1 MHPRCQSLTPLKAAL
16 NTHPPKHDPKAM
28 VQRSLCVQEQELVL
42 FLQGKCQKTPYN
54 DPPKLT
60 HKFMLAVPTYHRP
73 PLFQGVRGTALRWA
87 EVHPVL
93 ASSSGQRPQIMVP
106 NITTQ
111 GSWFRFRDEASAYLA
126 DGEVLYRSC
135 GRCSDWSQTE
145 REYLASVGSHC
156 FPQSSGRLNRSL
168 SDLGF
173 NMLESPERPNHQV
186 TLALKIASSPKPSNP
201 NSPALLSP
209 TSTQTP

>member
-28 VQRSLCVQEQELVL
+28 VQRTLCEQPK
-42 FLQGKCQKTPYN
+42 LQDKYQQMPHN
-54 DPPKLT
+54 DPPNLT
-60 HKFMLAVPTYHRP
+60 HKLMLAVPTYHRP

-87 EVHPVL
+87 EVRPVL

-126 DGEVLYRSC
+126 DGRLLYRSW

-145 REYLASVGSHC
+145 REYLANVAFHC
-156 FPQSSGRLNRSL
+156 FPRSSGRLNK
-168 SDLGF
+168 
-173 NMLESPERPNHQV
+173 V
-186 TLALKIASSPKPSNP
+186 C
-201 NSPALLSP
+201 
-209 TSTQTP
+209 QT